1 MKANYGPFR
10 VAGVAEPRIMVAE
23 AAGVGLDGHARP
35 TEDRVVLLPHAVLLA
50 DGATT
55 LRDDQ
60 RSGGWYADQLCAA
73 LADHLTSDPTADL
86 RAVLA
91 TAITDLVRAHDLV
104 PGAAPSSTVAM
115 LRWTPERVDALVL
128 ADSPGIVFTH
138 TGGEPLVDDRIA
150 GLLPGGYRHR
160 LRSGGGYGPDH
171 VAAVRTAGATTDRLR
186 NVPGG
191 FWVAE
196 ADPAAAAEARVRTW
210 PRRDVTAALLASDGV
225 SCGVDDYHLFE
236 WPEVLSLAV
245 ARGPAAVLAEVRD
258 AEHADP
264 DGLRW
269 PRPKRHDDQAL
280 VLVRF
285 FTS

>member
-1 MKANYGPFR
+1 
-10 VAGVAEPRIMVAE
+10 MVAE
-23 AAGVGLDGHARP
+23 AAGVGLDGRERP
-35 TEDRVVLLPHAVLLA
+35 TEDRVMLLPHAVLLA
-50 DGATT
+50 DGVTA

-60 RSGGWYADQLCAA
+60 RSGGWYAGQLCTT
-73 LADHLTSDPTADL
+73 LARHLTADPTADL
-86 RAVLA
+86 RAVLS
-91 TAITDLVRAHDLV
+91 TAITDLAREYALV
-104 PGAAPSSTVAM
+104 PGDAPSSTIAM
-115 LRWTPERVDALVL
+115 LRWTGDRVDALVL
-128 ADSPGIVFTH
+128 ADSPVIAFTH
-138 TGGEPLVDDRIA
+138 TGVDPLVDDRIA
-150 GLLPGGYRHR
+150 GLLPGGYRQR

-171 VAAVRTAGATTDRLR
+171 VAAVRTSGVTTDRLR

-210 PRRDVTAALLASDGV
+210 PRGEVTAVLLTSDGV
-225 SCGVDDYHLFE
+225 SCGVDDYHLFD
-236 WPEVLSLAV
+236 WPDVLALAV
-245 ARGPAAVLAEVRD
+245 DRGPAAVLTEVRD

-285 FTS
+285 